1 MSKLEDKQMSML
13 KLIGRSPPDAEGWC
27 RVSSVC
33 CTLFDRPKDLP
44 PSELFKF
51 ERLDGDTG
59 RVKLTERGEILLAY
73 S

>member
-13 KLIGRSPPDAEGWC
+13 KLIGRSPPDGEGWR

-44 PSELFKF
+44 PSELFEF
-51 ERLDGDTG
+51 ERLADGDG
-59 RVKLTERGEILLAY
+59 RVKLTERGDILLAY